1 MFSWGYEDV
10 LLLVEAE
17 NTPAMALYKK
27 MGYKEVFRD
36 SDVKASKAVAYSGGS
51 TALQTV
57 KVSLHLSLLSL
68 SLFSLSLAHL
78 SLSSLSLPSP
88 SPCLSHSPLTHSLP
102 SLLSLSSLGCVLYR
116 STLTLSLTTSPPA
129 PGVYHRHEKKI
140 KTRGGADEWAFQVS

>member
-1 MFSWGYEDV
+1 M

-57 KVSLHLSLLSL
+57 KVSPHLSLLSFSA
-68 SLFSLSLAHL
+68 SLISLAHTQTDIDIL
-78 SLSSLSLPSP
+78 VDDFLEFSKAL
-88 SPCLSHSPLTHSLP
+88 
-102 SLLSLSSLGCVLYR
+102 R
-116 STLTLSLTTSPPA
+116 A
-129 PGVYHRHEKKI
+129 
-140 KTRGGADEWAFQVS
+140 